1 MGEGEAVAD
10 AEADAA
16 GGVGAADEAGVAE
29 ADFFIAASFAAISA
43 FFLAMR
49 ASADSCSNEK

>member
-1 MGEGEAVAD
+1 MAD

-16 GGVGAADEAGVAE
+16 GGVEAADAAGVAE